1 MAEKKSEE
9 AAFESSA
16 FGAPPVSTAAFFF
29 ARSRNST
36 TAPAAAARPALLTR
50 ALRSPSLSRARAV
63 PLDLVIVNAH
73 RGPRAR
79 LPRGANALLPAP
91 AAAAAAADADRG
103 RKLWAAASGGRCCGE
118 EMGRALCTCPCCGRL
133 GEGGRPQLYV
143 EGGRRPAAPAAS
155 DGATARN
162 SRPLWRFF
170 RGSHEKPCS
179 ALGVCGPADS
189 RAPWLA
195 LFCVSAGPGRAG
207 RRSESGALPPGV

>member
-1 MAEKKSEE
+1 LQLRTFSEIDQKGQAPQYRNHQFDARVAATRGARPADRARSGSGALGRRLSSVAMAEKKSEE

-29 ARSRNST
+29 ARSRNT

-133 GEGGRPQLYV
+133 GEGGSAAALR
-143 EGGRRPAAPAAS
+143 GGRPA
-155 DGATARN
+155 T
-162 SRPLWRFF
+162 SRT
-170 RGSHEKPCS
+170 
-179 ALGVCGPADS
+179 
-189 RAPWLA
+189 
-195 LFCVSAGPGRAG
+195 GRLG
-207 RRSESGALPPGV
+207 RRYSPE